1 MDATKGEV
9 NILKRLLSNDRGF
22 SLIELLIC
30 LAIIALLAAIAL
42 PMLRG
47 VLQSAKEAAFDEQVR
62 ALSLAAERYLMDGGT
77 DTIWAPGAGAEAWR
91 GEMEPHDAWGEYLEK
106 WPENPLGG
114 AEFTVVIEGG
124 EVSISPGRDR

>member
-9 NILKRLLSNDRGF
+9 NILKRLLSNERGF

-62 ALSLAAERYLMDGGT
+62 ALSLAAECYLMDGGG

-91 GEMEPHDAWGEYLEK
+91 GEMESHDAWGEYLEK

>member
-1 MDATKGEV
+1 MK
-9 NILKRLLSNDRGF
+9 KLLTNDRGF
-22 SLIELLIC
+22 TLIELLIC

-47 VLQSAKEAAFDEQVR
+47 VLQSAKEAAYDEQVR

-77 DTIWAPGAGAEAWR
+77 DTIWAPGAGAVAWR
-91 GEMEPHDAWGEYLEK
+91 GDAEPHDAWGAYLES

-114 AEFTVVIEGG
+114 AEFTVVIEDG
-124 EVSISPGRDR
+124 EITISPGRDR

>member
-47 VLQSAKEAAFDEQVR
+47 VLQSAKEAAYDEQVR

-77 DTIWAPGAGAEAWR
+77 DTIWAPGAGAKAWR

-106 WPENPLGG
+106 WPENPLGSG
-114 AEFTVVIEGG
+114 EFTVVIAGG
-124 EVSISPGRDR
+124 EISITPGREH

>member
-22 SLIELLIC
+22 TLTELLIC
-30 LAIIALLAAIAL
+30 LAIIAVIAL
-42 PMLRG
+42 VAVPAYRG
-47 VLQSAKEAAFDEQVR
+47 AIEKAQAVAFDRQV
-62 ALSLAAERYLMDGGT
+62 ACLQLAAELYLLDGGT

-91 GEMEPHDAWGEYLEK
+91 GDAEPHDAWGEYLEK

-114 AEFTVVIEGG
+114 AEFTVVIEDG
-124 EVSISPGRDR
+124 EITISPGREN

>member
-62 ALSLAAERYLMDGGT
+62 ALSLAAERYLMDGGG
-77 DTIWAPGAGAEAWR
+77 DTIWAPGSGAEAWR
-91 GEMEPHDAWGEYLEK
+91 GDAEPHDAWGAYLEK
-106 WPENPLGG
+106 WPENPLGSG
-114 AEFTVVIEGG
+114 EFTVVIAGG
-124 EVSISPGRDR
+124 EISLSLIHI

>member
-47 VLQSAKEAAFDEQVR
+47 VLQSAKEAAYDEQVR

-106 WPENPLGG
+106 WPENPLDTGD
-114 AEFTVVIEGG
+114 FVVEIMDGQIY
-124 EVSISPGRDR
+124 VSPGRE

>member
-1 MDATKGEV
+1 MK
-9 NILKRLLSNDRGF
+9 KLLTNDRGF
-22 SLIELLIC
+22 TLIELLIC

-47 VLQSAKEAAFDEQVR
+47 VLQSAKEAAYDEQVR

-91 GEMEPHDAWGEYLEK
+91 GEAEPHDAWGAYLEK
-106 WPENPLGG
+106 WPENPLGSG
-114 AEFTVVIEGG
+114 EFTVVIEGG
-124 EVSISPGRDR
+124 EITISPRRGH

>member
-22 SLIELLIC
+22 TLIELLIC

-47 VLQSAKEAAFDEQVR
+47 VLQSAKEAAYDEQVR
-62 ALSLAAERYLMDGGT
+62 ALSLAAERYLLDGGT

-91 GEMEPHDAWGEYLEK
+91 GEAEPHDAWGKYLES
-106 WPENPLGG
+106 WPENPLGSG
-114 AEFTVVIEGG
+114 EFTVVVESG
-124 EVSISPGRDR
+124 EITISPGREN

>member
-1 MDATKGEV
+1 M
-9 NILKRLLSNDRGF
+9 KRLLSNDRGF

-47 VLQSAKEAAFDEQVR
+47 VLQSAKEAAYDEQVR

-106 WPENPLGG
+106 WPENPLGS
-114 AEFTVVIEGG
+114 GG
-124 EVSISPGRDR
+124 IYCCYRRVGRVSISPGRDR

>member
-106 WPENPLGG
+106 WPENPLDTGD
-114 AEFTVVIEGG
+114 FVVEIMDGQIY
-124 EVSISPGRDR
+124 VSPGRE

>member
-1 MDATKGEV
+1 MK
-9 NILKRLLSNDRGF
+9 LLLSNDRG
-22 SLIELLIC
+22 LTIIELLIC

-47 VLQSAKEAAFDEQVR
+47 VLQSAKEAAYDEQVR

-106 WPENPLGG
+106 WPENPLQNGD
-114 AEFTVVIEGG
+114 FVVVIEGG
-124 EVSISPGRDR
+124 RIEIMPGREH